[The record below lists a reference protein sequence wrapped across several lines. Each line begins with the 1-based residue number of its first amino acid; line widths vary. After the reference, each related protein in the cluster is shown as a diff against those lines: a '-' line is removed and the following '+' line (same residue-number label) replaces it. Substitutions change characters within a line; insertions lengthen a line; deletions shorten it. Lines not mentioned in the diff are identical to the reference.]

1 MNLASFYLCLFI
13 NINISAK
20 LLWNAIS
27 WVILLNC
34 YRKIQNISRYK
45 TALGDSSISR
55 LFKNKRVFRLL
66 PSLPIQVAPPRPLR
80 VCVLRATLVGHL
92 TACSIVCVVDF
103 LSMHVL
109 TNSVFA
115 SVFFVVSTVFSF
127 LLVVLL
133 IFFSFFFF
141 SGPRS
146 GASSVSDPGLLAK
159 FIINK

>member
-1 MNLASFYLCLFI
+1 MKKWAHFLA
-13 NINISAK
+13 K
-20 LLWNAIS
+20 
-27 WVILLNC
+27 VILLNC
-34 YRKIQNISRYK
+34 DRKIQNISRYK

-55 LFKNKRVFRLL
+55 LFKNNRVFRLL

-80 VCVLRATLVGHL
+80 VCVLRATLVGHW

-115 SVFFVVSTVFSF
+115 SVFFLPFLKYFSF

-133 IFFSFFFF
+133 SFFSFFFF

-159 FIINK
+159 FIVNK